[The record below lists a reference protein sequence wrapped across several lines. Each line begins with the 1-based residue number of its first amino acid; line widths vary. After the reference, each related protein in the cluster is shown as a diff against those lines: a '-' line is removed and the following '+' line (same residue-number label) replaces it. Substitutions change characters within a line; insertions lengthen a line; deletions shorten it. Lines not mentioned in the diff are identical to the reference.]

1 MSQYA
6 SSCSPLNAHVVVQR
20 DFCRFDKELMAV
32 AVTRLPLAAH
42 SQILR
47 SASSLTQL
55 IALNCMP
62 WHNFTMQTLDDR
74 MLVRV
79 QHGKWV
85 VVEIDDVFWLEADGA
100 TTMVRLRGRDRICD
114 KRTLGEV
121 MDGVERLG
129 FLRIHRQH
137 AVNLR
142 RVTEVRRRSDSQDWE
157 VKLDPPVNRV
167 LAVSRGR
174 LMALWEA
181 LGRKPASGK

>member
-1 MSQYA
+1 MQ
-6 SSCSPLNAHVVVQR
+6 
-20 DFCRFDKELMAV
+20 F
-32 AVTRLPLAAH
+32 
-42 SQILR
+42 
-47 SASSLTQL
+47 
-55 IALNCMP
+55 IALVCVP
-62 WHNFTMQTLDDR
+62 WHNFIMQTLDDR

-79 QHGKWV
+79 QPGRWV
-85 VVEIDDVFWLEADGA
+85 VVEINDVFWPEAEGA

-114 KRTLGEV
+114 NRALGEV

-142 RVTEVRRRSDSQDWE
+142 RITEIRRRSGGQDWE

-174 LMALWEA
+174 LTALWEA
-181 LGRKPASGK
+181 LGRSSESEKSHNP